1 MSVEHV
7 RALLVEDNPEDVR
20 LIREM
25 LAEGGDASFH
35 LEHVDRLSA
44 GLECVAEG
52 GVDVV
57 LLDLGLPDSQG
68 VTSFAQFHRQA
79 PGVPVVVLS
88 GLQDEALAVE
98 TVQNGAQDY
107 LVKGQVYGNLL
118 VRAARHAIERKRG
131 ENALRASRRF
141 LEIVNRHTEMSPL
154 LKEIVAEVKKLTG
167 VAAVGVRILDAQ
179 GNIPYQ
185 AYEGFSQGFYESESP
200 LSIHSDHCMCIN
212 AIKGT
217 TDPQLPFYTAV
228 GSFYMNGTTRFLA
241 TVSEEEKGQTRNV
254 CNQTGYESVAL
265 VPIRLPERILGLIH
279 LADPREGMVPLEMVK
294 VLEGIATEL
303 GMAIQRVRTE
313 EKLDQERY
321 LMDTLMEHVPDNI
334 YFKDTDSR
342 FIRINPALARYFG
355 LGDPAQAVGKTD
367 ADFFAPENAQQARA
381 DELEVMRSGQ
391 PLVGKEEKEAWADGR
406 ETYVST
412 TKLPLYDQAGKII
425 GTCGISRDISERKR
439 AEMALRESEERYR
452 SLFERVPLGLY
463 RTTPEGRIREAN
475 ATLLEM
481 LGYADRESLFA
492 VNAADIF
499 VDPTDREREWALP
512 NQAEVL
518 QYETR
523 LQRRDGR
530 VIWVR
535 DAFRAIRDSAGKVI
549 YHEGSLEDITERK
562 RMGEALAEERRKLKE
577 AESLGRFGHWE
588 YDVGTQKITWS
599 DEAYVLYN
607 RDPSLGPPTAEEEVG
622 YYSPEQAKL
631 LHDYGARAIQTGER
645 FAYDL
650 VANVPGR
657 GMVHLSA
664 SMQPLKDDRGRIVK
678 LFGTIQDITERKREE
693 EERERT
699 LRWQQGVS
707 TVQQSLLATEL
718 LEDKLRM
725 VTEGIVRLFDADFA
739 RIWLIRPGDLCEGD
753 CIHAGAREGPHV
765 CRFRDRCLHLMAS
778 SGRYTHTVGKVHRRV
793 PFGCYKIG
801 RVASDEDH
809 KFVTNDVQNDP
820 RVHDR
825 EWARELGLVSFA
837 GYQLRAPGEETL
849 GVLALFAKHPIVPG
863 EDAILDGLSSAVALA
878 VRRAMAVD
886 AQGITE
892 AQLLQAQKMELVG
905 RLAGGVAHD
914 FNNLL
919 TVVSLYSQLALNSL
933 DATHPLRHDLE
944 EIRKAGERAATLTR
958 QLLAFSRRQVL
969 EMRVLNLNEVLE
981 GLSKMLPRLLGEDI
995 AVEMSL
1001 APDLGRTRADPGQI
1015 EQVVVNLAVNARD
1028 AMPNGGR
1035 LILETANVTLD
1046 ERYAQKHAGAIPGD
1060 YVLLAVSDTGSGMS
1074 AEVKAHLFEP
1084 FFTTKGVGKG
1094 TGLGLATVYGIVKQ
1108 HQGHISVYSEPGQGT
1123 TFRVY
1128 LPRVKEEAEV
1138 SAPTVKASA
1147 MPRGSETV
1155 LVAEDEWAVRGIAVR
1170 VLKGLGYTVLEASNG
1185 TEALQVALA
1194 PGQKIDL
1201 LLSDVIMPEMN
1212 GKALAERFA
1221 VLWPGLKVL
1230 FVSGYTDETI
1240 ARQGILDEGRAFLPK
1255 PFSPEA
1261 LARKVREVLDRPDSK
1276 AANAIDG

>member
-1 MSVEHV
+1 MSARYV
-7 RALLVEDNPEDVR
+7 RVLLIEDNPGDAR
-20 LIREM
+20 LIHEM
-25 LAEGGDASFH
+25 LAEGGNTAFQ

-44 GLECVAEG
+44 GLGRVAEG
-52 GVDVV
+52 GVDIV

-68 VTSFAQFHRQA
+68 FATFAQFHRQA
-79 PGVPVVVLS
+79 PGVPLVVLS
-88 GLQDEALAVE
+88 GLQDEALAIEAVRS
-98 TVQNGAQDY
+98 GAQDY

-118 VRAARHAIERKRG
+118 VRATRYAIERKR
-131 ENALRASRRF
+131 
-141 LEIVNRHTEMSPL
+141 
-154 LKEIVAEVKKLTG
+154 AEE
-167 VAAVGVRILDAQ
+167 R
-179 GNIPYQ
+179 
-185 AYEGFSQGFYESESP
+185 
-200 LSIHSDHCMCIN
+200 
-212 AIKGT
+212 
-217 TDPQLPFYTAV
+217 
-228 GSFYMNGTTRFLA
+228 LA
-241 TVSEEEKGQTRNV
+241 
-254 CNQTGYESVAL
+254 
-265 VPIRLPERILGLIH
+265 
-279 LADPREGMVPLEMVK
+279 
-294 VLEGIATEL
+294 
-303 GMAIQRVRTE
+303 
-313 EKLDQERY
+313 QERY
-321 LMDTLMEHVPDNI
+321 LVDTLMEHVPDNI

-342 FIRINPALARYFG
+342 FIRINSALARYLG
-355 LGDPAQAVGKTD
+355 LSDPAQAVGKTD
-367 ADFFAPENAQQARA
+367 FDFFGPEHAQQARA
-381 DELEVMRSGQ
+381 DELEVMRSGH
-391 PLVGKEEKEAWADGR
+391 PLVGKEEKETWPDGR
-406 ETYVST
+406 ETHVST
-412 TKLPLYDQAGKII
+412 TKLPLYDQTGKII
-425 GTCGISRDISERKR
+425 GTCGISRDISEHKR
-439 AEMALRESEERYR
+439 AE
-452 SLFERVPLGLY
+452 
-463 RTTPEGRIREAN
+463 
-475 ATLLEM
+475 
-481 LGYADRESLFA
+481 
-492 VNAADIF
+492 
-499 VDPTDREREWALP
+499 
-512 NQAEVL
+512 
-518 QYETR
+518 
-523 LQRRDGR
+523 
-530 VIWVR
+530 
-535 DAFRAIRDSAGKVI
+535 
-549 YHEGSLEDITERK
+549 
-562 RMGEALAEERRKLKE
+562 EALAEERRKLKE

-607 RDPSLGPPTAEEEVG
+607 RDPSLGPPTAEEEAG
-622 YYSPEQAKL
+622 YYSPEQAKF

-645 FAYDL
+645 FTYDL

-657 GMVHLSA
+657 GMVHFSA

-678 LFGTIQDITERKREE
+678 LFGTIQDITERKRAE

-707 TVQQSLLATEL
+707 TVQQSLLAMEP

-753 CIHAGAREGPHV
+753 CIHAGAREGPHA

-778 SGRYTHTVGKVHRRV
+778 SGRYTHTDGKVHRRV

-801 RVASDEDH
+801 RVASGKDH
-809 KFVTNDVQNDP
+809 KFVTNDAQNDP

-849 GVLALFAKHPIVPG
+849 GVLALFAKHPIVSG

-886 AQGITE
+886 AQRITG
-892 AQLLQAQKMELVG
+892 AQLVQAQKMESVG

-944 EIRKAGERAATLTR
+944 EIRKAGERAAALTR

-969 EMRVLNLNEVLE
+969 EMRVLNLNDVLD
-981 GLSKMLPRLLGEDI
+981 GLAKMLPRLLGEDI

-1028 AMPNGGR
+1028 AMPDGGT
-1035 LILETANVTLD
+1035 LTIETSNVTLD
-1046 ERYAQKHAGAIPGD
+1046 ERYAREHAEAIPGD
-1060 YVLLAVSDTGSGMS
+1060 YVLLAVSDTGTGMT
-1074 AEVKAHLFEP
+1074 AEVKTHLFEP

-1123 TFRVY
+1123 TFKVY
-1128 LPRVKEEAEV
+1128 LPRAKEEAEV
-1138 SAPTVKASA
+1138 SAPTVKATS

-1155 LVAEDEWAVRGIAVR
+1155 LVAEDEWAVRGIALR
-1170 VLKGLGYTVLEASNG
+1170 VLKELGYTVLEAVNG
-1185 TEALQVALA
+1185 TEALRVALA
-1194 PGQKIDL
+1194 QGQKLDL
-1201 LLSDVIMPEMN
+1201 LLTDVIMPEMN
-1212 GKALAERFA
+1212 GKALAERLT

-1230 FVSGYTDETI
+1230 FVSGYTGETI
-1240 ARQGILDEGRAFLPK
+1240 ARQGILGEGRAFLPK